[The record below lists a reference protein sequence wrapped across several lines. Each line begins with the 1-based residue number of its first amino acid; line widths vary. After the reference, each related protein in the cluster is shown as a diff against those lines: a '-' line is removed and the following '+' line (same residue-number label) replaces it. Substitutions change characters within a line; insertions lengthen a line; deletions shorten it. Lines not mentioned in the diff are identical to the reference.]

1 MSETKITKL
10 IYIFLYEKNKMIT
23 SNMNTIQIIL
33 SSIFEIN
40 NNTKKKK
47 KSIPASVTW
56 KSQFIFHTYKITF
69 VFIINLLM
77 FFLNLIKKK
86 NSKENVHIF
95 SNDFFYWRNV
105 SKNVWIERVI
115 TQISTKLIR

>member
-47 KSIPASVTW
+47 NQSLLLLHENRNLFSI
-56 KSQFIFHTYKITF
+56 
-69 VFIINLLM
+69 
-77 FFLNLIKKK
+77 LIK
-86 NSKENVHIF
+86 SRL
-95 SNDFFYWRNV
+95 Y
-105 SKNVWIERVI
+105 
-115 TQISTKLIR
+115 LL